1 MRMLTQIVLTLIGRD
16 RPGMVDTLANT
27 VADHGGNWLES
38 RMCHLGGEF
47 AGILRVE
54 LPPDREADLTAAL
67 AKLESSGLQVTVRQD
82 KGAVAPAKV
91 SATIEVMG
99 QDRPGIVRQISKALA
114 AQRVNVE
121 ELHTERVSAPMSGE
135 MMFQA
140 TIAVQIPADS
150 DGEAL
155 RRELERI
162 ATDLMVEIRLGQGE

>member
-1 MRMLTQIVLTLIGRD
+1 MLSQLVLTLIGPD
-16 RPGMVDTLANT
+16 RPGLVDALAAT

-54 LPPDREADLTAAL
+54 VEKDREEELTTAL
-67 AKLESSGLQVTVRQD
+67 GGLGEAGLQLTVRQD
-82 KGAVAPAKV
+82 AGTATPATV

-99 QDRPGIVRQISKALA
+99 QDRPGIVRQISRALA
-114 AQRVNVE
+114 LQQVNVE

-135 MMFQA
+135 MMFSARIDVLVPA
-140 TIAVQIPADS
+140 TS

-162 ATDLMVEIRLGQGE
+162 AADLMVEIKLGVG